1 MFYLRENPYY
11 NCTKEF
17 NNLFSNDGKTDII
30 ENKDNY
36 VVTFEVAG
44 MRKEDIKI
52 EINDDVLA
60 IKATKKAQNDDK
72 KYLIKERSFKSIERT
87 FYLDNMDENNVRA
100 KYEDGILTIVIKK
113 LTEHNTKKLIAIE

>member
-52 EINDDVLA
+52 EINDDVLS